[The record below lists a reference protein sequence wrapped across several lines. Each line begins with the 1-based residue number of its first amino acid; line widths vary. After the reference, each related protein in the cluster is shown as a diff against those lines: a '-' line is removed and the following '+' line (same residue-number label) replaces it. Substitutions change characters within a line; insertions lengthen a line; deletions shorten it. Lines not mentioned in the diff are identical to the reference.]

1 MKKLLKHKVLCVFL
15 GLLLSIV
22 LFFVVINVIPPVK
35 SIDENPFIIEK
46 GSKPLIAAHRG
57 GKNLNPENT
66 FKAIDYA
73 IENCHIDILEMD
85 VCLTKDR
92 HLVLAHNLTLDAYA
106 NVPSSDY
113 KISSH
118 TLEEL
123 EQLNM
128 GYNFQKNGEYLYR
141 DLLNDV
147 DPAEYRNVLVEN
159 GLKIVTIPELFA
171 KYANTDL
178 KYIIE
183 IKNSGVSGKLAAK
196 RLTDAAKEYGI
207 VDKIVIGTFHD
218 EIETELKE
226 KYSEFMRGASLSVAR
241 GFVVTQLFKVNIFDD
256 SDFHALQIPTDYE
269 LKGIEIDLTMKTII
283 RRAHRRNISV
293 QYWTIND
300 KEEMRML
307 IEKGADVIM
316 TDAPDVMYELL
327 VEMGYYD

>member
-15 GLLLSIV
+15 GLFLSIV

-35 SIDENPFIIEK
+35 VMEENPFIIEK
-46 GSKPLIAAHRG
+46 GAKPLIAAHRG

-73 IENCHIDILEMD
+73 VENCDIDILEMD
-85 VCLTKDR
+85 ICVTKDFN
-92 HLVLAHNLTLDAYA
+92 LVLAHNLTLDSYA
-106 NVPSSDY
+106 NVPTSDY
-113 KISSH
+113 KISNH
-118 TLEEL
+118 TLAEL

-128 GYNFQKNGEYLYR
+128 GYRFQKDGEYLYR
-141 DLLNDV
+141 HILDDV
-147 DPAEYRNVLVEN
+147 DPSEYRDVLIKN

-171 KYANTDL
+171 KYGNTDL

-183 IKNSGVSGKLAAK
+183 IKNSGALGKLAAK
-196 RLTDAAKEYGI
+196 RLTEAAKEYG
-207 VDKIVIGTFHD
+207 VENKIVIGTFHD
-218 EIETELKE
+218 EIEEELRT
-226 KYSEFMRGASLSVAR
+226 KYGEFMRGASLSVAKN
-241 GFVVTQLFKVNIFDD
+241 FVVTQLLKINIFDD
-256 SDFHALQIPTDYE
+256 SNFHALQIPTDYE
-269 LKGIEIDLTMKTII
+269 VKDIEIDLTMKTLI

-307 IEKGADVIM
+307 IEQGADVIM
-316 TDAPDVMYELL
+316 TDAPDVLYELL

>member
-46 GSKPLIAAHRG
+46 GAKPMIAAHRG

-73 IENCHIDILEMD
+73 VESCHIDILEMD
-85 VCLTKDR
+85 VCLTKDF

-106 NVPSSDY
+106 NVPTQDY
-113 KISSH
+113 KISGH

-128 GYNFQKNGEYLYR
+128 GYRFQKNGEFLYR
-141 DLLNDV
+141 DILENV
-147 DPAEYRNVLVEN
+147 DPSEYREVLVEN
-159 GLKIVTIPELFA
+159 GLKIVTINELFA
-171 KYANTDL
+171 KYANTEL

-183 IKNSGVSGKLAAK
+183 IKNSGALGKLAAK
-196 RLTDAAKEYGI
+196 RLTEAAKEYG
-207 VDKIVIGTFHD
+207 VEKKIVIGTFHD
-218 EIETELKE
+218 DVEAELKT
-226 KYSEFMRGASLSVAR
+226 KYSDFMRGASLSVAR
-241 GFVVTQLFKVNIFDD
+241 DFVVTQLFRVNIFDD
-256 SDFHALQIPTDYE
+256 SDFHALQIPTSYE
-269 LKGIEIDLTMKTII
+269 LKGQEIDLTMKNII

-300 KEEMRML
+300 KEEMRYL
-307 IEKGADVIM
+307 IEQGADVIM

-327 VEMGYYD
+327 VEMGYYN